1 MQAFPEFVLPPGI
14 SLPEQDGGARFA
26 LALKVAEAASRTTLH
41 YFRTNAYQV
50 ERKSDRSP
58 VTLADKEAEKLVRAL
73 VVEQYPDDGI
83 LGEEFGNEPGS
94 SLFEWII
101 DPIDGTKS
109 FISGVPLYST
119 LVGLTCRGEPVLGVI
134 AIPALGELAIGI
146 RGQGTWYGHGT
157 GSGKVNLAPT
167 RVSNVKDLGDGLF
180 VVSQVDNFQR
190 RGAQSAYEELER
202 KSYITRSW
210 GDGYGYLLV
219 ATGRAELMVDPI
231 VNPWD
236 VAAVAPVIVEAGG
249 QFSSWAGDYDIRAG
263 HGFASNG
270 HVHQDALEVL
280 KPFA

>member
-14 SLPEQDGGARFA
+14 SLSDVNGGPRLE
-26 LALKVAEAASRTTLH
+26 LALRLAQSASRTTLR
-41 YFRTNAYQV
+41 YFRTDAYQV

-58 VTLADKEAEKLVRAL
+58 VTLADKEAEQLVRSMVA
-73 VVEQYPDDGI
+73 EQYPEDGI
-83 LGEEFGNEPGS
+83 LGEEFGSEPGS
-94 SLFEWII
+94 SVFEWII

-146 RGQGTWYGHGT
+146 RGQGTWYGQGT
-157 GSGKVNLAPT
+157 GSGKVNLAPA
-167 RVSNVKDLGDGLF
+167 RVSNVKDLAEGLF

-190 RGAQSAYEELER
+190 RNAQSAYEELER

-219 ATGRAELMVDPI
+219 ATGRAELMVDPV

-249 QFSSWAGDYDIRAG
+249 RFSSWAGEYNIRAG

-270 HVHQDALEVL
+270 HVHEVALQAL